1 MMKVGVWDPRLSDL
15 RCVYAKLNSGAGL
28 RAGLRLPRLL
38 PVPVLPRSAFSSA
51 ARDLAP

>member
-15 RCVYAKLNSGAGL
+15 RCVYGAGL

-51 ARDLAP
+51 AHDLAP